1 MYCGSRYQV
10 YVTAYNGYFIV
21 LLLSILIIL
30 FMTTNFFTIPIYS
43 IGTGEASDV
52 LNARTRGSKP
62 IVPRA
67 ADFMEVS
74 SGSVTLHLKQWQD
87 GGCPM
92 THFVVENKKKYI
104 IL

>member
-1 MYCGSRYQV
+1 MLLADV
-10 YVTAYNGYFIV
+10 IMDYF
-21 LLLSILIIL
+21 
-30 FMTTNFFTIPIYS
+30 S

-92 THFVVENKKKYI
+92 THFVVENKKK
-104 IL
+104 